1 MNKKRLKFIAV
12 PTVLLVV
19 GILFTFI
26 YLGADSEKEV
36 VQTESKQNEKINTES
51 NKGKMDD
58 TESKKNKEEASDS
71 KNAKDVASESGKA
84 KEVKSE
90 SETNKDGESKSEKVK
105 VVIDAPS
112 LALENYDKI
121 VVGDKKTG
129 KGGSTYEDV
138 VALLGND
145 ASYKSSTM
153 SKVKLDEFEWFDND
167 MMLADESLSVK
178 FKDGLVFEKTFKEG
192 VIWTE

>member
-19 GILFTFI
+19 GILFVFM
-26 YLGADSEKEV
+26 YLGTDLGKEAVQSEP
-36 VQTESKQNEKINTES
+36 KQNEEIKNKS
-51 NKGKMDD
+51 NKGKSDD
-58 TESKKNKEEASDS
+58 TDPKKNKDDESDS
-71 KNAKDVASESGKA
+71 KSDKDVEP
-84 KEVKSE
+84 
-90 SETNKDGESKSEKVK
+90 NKDKEGEIKSKKDKEGEIKSKKEKG
-105 VVIDAPS
+105 VIDTPR
-112 LALENYDKI
+112 LTLENYDKI
-121 VVGDKKTG
+121 VVGDEKTG

-138 VALLGND
+138 VSLLGSE

-167 MMLADESLSVK
+167 MMLADESLNVK
-178 FKDGLVFEKTFKEG
+178 FKDGLVFEKTFKED

>member
-19 GILFTFI
+19 GILFVFM
-26 YLGADSEKEV
+26 YLGTDLGKEAVQSEP
-36 VQTESKQNEKINTES
+36 KQNEEIKNKS
-51 NKGKMDD
+51 NKGKSDD
-58 TESKKNKEEASDS
+58 TDPKKNKDDESDS
-71 KNAKDVASESGKA
+71 KSDKDVEP
-84 KEVKSE
+84 
-90 SETNKDGESKSEKVK
+90 NKDKEGEIKSKKDKEGEIKSKKEKG
-105 VVIDAPS
+105 VIDTPR
-112 LALENYDKI
+112 LTLENYDKI
-121 VVGDKKTG
+121 VVGDEKTG

-138 VALLGND
+138 VSLLGSD

-167 MMLADESLSVK
+167 MMLADESLNVK
-178 FKDGLVFEKTFKEG
+178 FKDGLVFEKTFKED